1 MDEGFRAFFHER
13 KVAGYFRTSWS
24 QPKVEGNRPV
34 FDRAG
39 NILGE
44 VPESPM
50 TDRWRMPVDTKW
62 LYCRPIFEKSTA
74 SPWSNHVVG
83 LFVVLSSLDD
93 SDSFF
98 KTAEFQQ
105 MVDYIATDV
114 SPYLD
119 ALQLL
124 TGEEKL

>member
-1 MDEGFRAFFHER
+1 
-13 KVAGYFRTSWS
+13 
-24 QPKVEGNRPV
+24 
-34 FDRAG
+34 
-39 NILGE
+39 
-44 VPESPM
+44 
-50 TDRWRMPVDTKW
+50 MPVDTKW